1 MSSVPTRGC
10 IGLCS
15 PGWGTGQAT
24 NVARQQQQQ
33 QQRPL
38 PDQVPFSVD
47 FYSMG
52 VVYWEALGNHIVL
65 HHSDKKEA
73 SKEDKKNDASEL
85 ENSVDQVLKEKEKEK
100 AANLETYSFISKLV
114 NERPSHQ
121 DIRALEFFSRAVQDE
136 HHRSMLG

>member
-1 MSSVPTRGC
+1 
-10 IGLCS
+10 
-15 PGWGTGQAT
+15 
-24 NVARQQQQQ
+24 
-33 QQRPL
+33 
-38 PDQVPFSVD
+38 
-47 FYSMG
+47 MG

-85 ENSVDQVLKEKEKEK
+85 EKAVDQVLKRKG
-100 AANLETYSFISKLV
+100 KLV
-114 NERPSHQ
+114 KERPSHQ